1 MIQYNL
7 IWLLITPLAF
17 SSSFASISWIKKKNI
32 LPGLCLSN
40 EYMSRDESLHVA
52 HAVLLYGK
60 LQNKLSDKDFI
71 EIIKE
76 AVDIEIE
83 FITLAIP
90 CRMIGMNST
99 LMISYIK
106 FVADRLYLLL
116 GYDKIYGDKNPLDFI
131 ESISLD
137 LKTNLF
143 DARISDY
150 GLADKI
156 KTDDVFDC

>member
-1 MIQYNL
+1 MEGL
-7 IWLLITPLAF
+7 FF
-17 SSSFASISWIKKKNI
+17 SSSFASIFWIKKKNI

-40 EYMSRDESLHVA
+40 EYISHDESLHVA
-52 HAVLLYGK
+52 HAVMLYGK

-71 EIIKE
+71 EIMKE

-90 CRMIGMNST
+90 CRMIGINAT
-99 LMISYIK
+99 LMILYIK
-106 FVADRLYLLL
+106 FGADRLCLQL
-116 GYDKIYGDKNPLDFI
+116 GHYKIFGDKNPLDFM

-137 LKTNLF
+137 LKTNMF

-150 GLADKI
+150 GLADKT
-156 KTDDVFDC
+156 KTEDVFDF